1 MITQPVLNIK
11 HTNVA
16 YVRLSKGGKRF
27 EIACYRN
34 KVLNWR
40 NKVET
45 DLEEVL
51 QIDNV
56 FRNASKGMRASENE
70 LKSCFGTSDVK
81 VVIEEILNKGELQVS
96 EQERQALYEATFR
109 DIASIVVEKSIN
121 PETNRP
127 YTYNII
133 EKAMREIHFA
143 VNVNKGAK
151 QQALDVIRRLKQV
164 MPIIKASLTVRMII
178 STETSNAASMVDVI
192 YNEIKSLSSSS
203 TSNTGNSSTNST
215 NSSNGIEI
223 INNTTTFIDMKIE
236 SELYRNLEKIAQSFG
251 GRLDVLQMSSGV
263 VQNSTNGGNDDNI
276 MNSVLPPAPPS
287 TDKQDDDDDNDDIE
301 DEIVYSKAERRERE
315 RLSILSEAMGSLGM
329 TGISGKE
336 HASYGDITMKL
347 NSGAAKQQRK
357 ENKNKAKKERRKG
370 ETETEEPSPE
380 INDNASNIHFNSI
393 NQSKKKGNMKG
404 KGAAR
409 REKEEKKERQA
420 RVAQLQQ
427 RLYKEREEQE
437 AITQRT
443 IEENEMK
450 NILDLEKDMD
460 TMGATLPPPPNITV
474 TTTVNTSTATGND
487 TTGNDSG
494 KPMKACTTC
503 GPAACFGATLYRLHF
518 KSEWHRCNLRRKLD
532 GKCIIGT
539 EEEFLHLVKE
549 GKV

>member
-192 YNEIKSLSSSS
+192 YNKSKSLLREAKLAYEPLHS
-203 TSNTGNSSTNST
+203 
-215 NSSNGIEI
+215 
-223 INNTTTFIDMKIE
+223 INF
-236 SELYRNLEKIAQSFG
+236 Q
-251 GRLDVLQMSSGV
+251 
-263 VQNSTNGGNDDNI
+263 
-276 MNSVLPPAPPS
+276 
-287 TDKQDDDDDNDDIE
+287 
-301 DEIVYSKAERRERE
+301 
-315 RLSILSEAMGSLGM
+315 
-329 TGISGKE
+329 
-336 HASYGDITMKL
+336 
-347 NSGAAKQQRK
+347 
-357 ENKNKAKKERRKG
+357 RKG
-370 ETETEEPSPE
+370 EE
-380 INDNASNIHFNSI
+380 
-393 NQSKKKGNMKG
+393 SK
-404 KGAAR
+404 
-409 REKEEKKERQA
+409 
-420 RVAQLQQ
+420 
-427 RLYKEREEQE
+427 
-437 AITQRT
+437 
-443 IEENEMK
+443 
-450 NILDLEKDMD
+450 
-460 TMGATLPPPPNITV
+460 
-474 TTTVNTSTATGND
+474 
-487 TTGNDSG
+487 
-494 KPMKACTTC
+494 
-503 GPAACFGATLYRLHF
+503 
-518 KSEWHRCNLRRKLD
+518 
-532 GKCIIGT
+532 
-539 EEEFLHLVKE
+539 
-549 GKV
+549 

>member
-56 FRNASKGMRASENE
+56 FRNASKGMRASEND

-81 VVIEEILNKGELQVS
+81 IVIEEILNKGELQVS

-143 VNVNKGAK
+143 VNVTKGAK

-164 MPIIKASLTVRMII
+164 MPIMKASLTVRMII
-178 STETSNAASMVDVI
+178 TSETVNTTGLIDVI
-192 YNEIKSLSSSS
+192 HNEIKSLSNSSS
-203 TSNTGNSSTNST
+203 GGCSSSSN
-215 NSSNGIEI
+215 NGIEI
-223 INNTTTFIDMKIE
+223 INSTSNFIDMRIE
-236 SELYRNLEKIAQSFG
+236 SELYRSLEKIAQSHG
-251 GRLDVLQMSSGV
+251 GRLDVLQMSSGL
-263 VQNSTNGGNDDNI
+263 VQNSTNNNNNNNNTDDNSHVI
-276 MNSVLPPAPPS
+276 PPLPPS
-287 TDKQDDDDDNDDIE
+287 KDKQDDE
-301 DEIVYSKAERRERE
+301 DEDEDEVVYSKAERREME
-315 RLSILSEAMGSLGM
+315 RLSVLSDAMGSLGVGVTSEGYVDHEDM
-329 TGISGKE
+329 AMNLKTG
-336 HASYGDITMKL
+336 T
-347 NSGAAKQQRK
+347 AKQQRK
-357 ENKNKAKKERRKG
+357 DNKKKAKKERRKG
-370 ETETEEPSPE
+370 ENEDSIKE
-380 INDNASNIHFNSI
+380 INDITANNNVHSKGKDKNRGNI
-393 NQSKKKGNMKG
+393 KG

-409 REKEEKKERQA
+409 REKEETKEREA
-420 RVAQLQQ
+420 RVEQLQQ
-427 RLYKEREEQE
+427 RLYKERERQE
-437 AITQRT
+437 AATKRSKEEVETENTAETKIDAGITA
-443 IEENEMK
+443 
-450 NILDLEKDMD
+450 D
-460 TMGATLPPPPNITV
+460 TLPPPP
-474 TTTVNTSTATGND
+474 TTT
-487 TTGNDSG
+487 TTTTTTTTDAS
-494 KPMKACTTC
+494 MKACTTC
-503 GPAACFGATLYRLHF
+503 GPGACFEAALYRLHF

-532 GKCIIGT
+532 GKTILAT
-539 EEEFLHLVKE
+539 EEEFLQQVKE